1 MAEFGRWLENEVRG
15 VHVGVNLYL
24 TPEALED
31 EEGGGKQDRQGFEA
45 HWDWMDGER
54 SLQEV
59 FGLSVLLFMLNV

>member
-1 MAEFGRWLENEVRG
+1 VAEFGRWLENEVKG

-54 SLQEV
+54 SL
-59 FGLSVLLFMLNV
+59 